1 MSNFNPSEPAILHD
15 RVTVRS
21 KPGPVRTPPTIER
34 IRLRSPTDRSNGELL
49 CSMAGVTYWVAK
61 QRVSPEQLPP
71 GNGPAAKFQRNQ
83 VHARSIGTVSGHGAA
98 AERFYDAVKKTLDVV
113 KVGRSDR
120 WLGYGD
126 RADPSIRTGSILPST
141 RARNRMKLTA
151 GIGTSR
157 HRPEARS
164 MLSARRPRR
173 RRLRRRGPRPP
184 PLCLLRSASARPRR
198 QPLVS
203 REIRGPF
210 LREREPSCRR
220 QSPKRRATAP
230 SPRDVGRSHRIA
242 PSIPAREHRRD
253 AVRRRTRRPMQPRRQ
268 ARRRL
273 RPRRRG

>member
-1 MSNFNPSEPAILHD
+1 
-15 RVTVRS
+15 
-21 KPGPVRTPPTIER
+21 
-34 IRLRSPTDRSNGELL
+34 
-49 CSMAGVTYWVAK
+49 MA
-61 QRVSPEQLPP
+61 
-71 GNGPAAKFQRNQ
+71 
-83 VHARSIGTVSGHGAA
+83 
-98 AERFYDAVKKTLDVV
+98 
-113 KVGRSDR
+113 
-120 WLGYGD
+120 GYGD

-173 RRLRRRGPRPP
+173 RRLRRRAPDPP
-184 PLCLLRSASARPRR
+184 PTERFRATRR
-198 QPLVS
+198 QPGRSRLPPSGVIANSYLVDPALLVS
-203 REIRGPF
+203 GEIRGPF
-210 LREREPSCRR
+210 LREKCHCGVGDIRHPVCVT
-220 QSPKRRATAP
+220 ATPLLAF
-230 SPRDVGRSHRIA
+230 GRSHSIA